1 MSTVTI
7 QDVKVSAV
15 QNGKNNY
22 SVAEVVYTDSRGE
35 NKNKKIMSFS
45 NPAVFAFVSKIK
57 NPTKVVVE
65 NSGAP
70 YYNWVKIDA
79 ANDEEGVAA
88 KAAPRSTTYQDNR
101 ETPEERARRQLMIV
115 KQSSLANA
123 LTFASYKNPTGT
135 SSVQEVIDIANTFVE
150 WVMSDGLQSLE
161 TVG

>member
-79 ANDEEGVAA
+79 ANDEEVVAA
-88 KAAPRSTTYQDNR
+88 KAAPKSITYQDNR
-101 ETPEERARRQLMIV
+101 ETPEERARRHLMIV
-115 KQSSLANA
+115 KQSSLSNA
-123 LTFASYKNPTGT
+123 LEYMKNTNNTDFGVT
-135 SSVQEVIDIANTFVE
+135 DLLDIADLMVE
-150 WVMSDGLQSLE
+150 WVMEDPAKVLEGSD
-161 TVG
+161 